1 MRTNQFRAIMLVL
14 LMAVICLGTM
24 NAQTITVTGIVTDA
38 ADGTSITGCSVVNN
52 RSKSGAITDV
62 NGRYSIQAQKGDV
75 LLFRFIGY
83 KEEKRVVKSAKLDVK
98 MKTDDVA
105 LEECVVVG
113 YGTMK
118 TKAMSGAYVAVCPTA
133 MYDMD
138 TRMNTEEYDR
148 IQENGFKSVAD
159 TPLSTFSIDVDPA
172 SYSNMRRFIN
182 RGELPPA
189 DAIRTEEVGLNA
201 SKIAAYPGVR
211 KALFELQRRSAVAPG
226 LVADGRDMGSVVF
239 PEARLKIFLT
249 ASAESRAKRRYN
261 QLKEKGISSNIDD
274 LVSDLKDRDRRDM
287 ERSVA
292 PLKPAEGA
300 RILDSSGLTLQET
313 IDLVLA
319 WYRES
324 KA

>member
-1 MRTNQFRAIMLVL
+1 MSQVDVIAIDGPVASGKGSVSSGVAKVLGFHVLDSGALYRLTVLACMNQGME
-14 LMAVICLGTM
+14 LG
-24 NAQTITVTGIVTDA
+24 DA
-38 ADGTSITGCSVVNN
+38 AAAEKVARLLKPLFKDGKIYLEG
-52 RSKSGAITDV
+52 KDV
-62 NGRYSIQAQKGDV
+62 
-75 LLFRFIGY
+75 
-83 KEEKRVVKSAKLDVK
+83 
-98 MKTDDVA
+98 T
-105 LEECVVVG
+105 
-113 YGTMK
+113 
-118 TKAMSGAYVAVCPTA
+118 
-133 MYDMD
+133 
-138 TRMNTEEYDR
+138 
-148 IQENGFKSVAD
+148 
-159 TPLSTFSIDVDPA
+159 
-172 SYSNMRRFIN
+172 
-182 RGELPPA
+182 

-211 KALFELQRRSAVAPG
+211 KALFELQRRSAVEPG

-300 RILDSSGLTLQET
+300 RILDSSDLTLQET
-313 IDLVLA
+313 IDQVLA

>member
-1 MRTNQFRAIMLVL
+1 MSQVDVIAIDGPVASGKGSVSSGVAKVLGFHVLVSGALYRLTALACMNQGMD
-14 LMAVICLGTM
+14 LG
-24 NAQTITVTGIVTDA
+24 DA
-38 ADGTSITGCSVVNN
+38 AAAEKVARLLKPLFKDGKIYLEG
-52 RSKSGAITDV
+52 KDV
-62 NGRYSIQAQKGDV
+62 
-75 LLFRFIGY
+75 
-83 KEEKRVVKSAKLDVK
+83 
-98 MKTDDVA
+98 T
-105 LEECVVVG
+105 
-113 YGTMK
+113 
-118 TKAMSGAYVAVCPTA
+118 
-133 MYDMD
+133 
-138 TRMNTEEYDR
+138 
-148 IQENGFKSVAD
+148 
-159 TPLSTFSIDVDPA
+159 
-172 SYSNMRRFIN
+172 
-182 RGELPPA
+182 

-211 KALFELQRRSAVAPG
+211 KALFELQRRSAVEPG

-300 RILDSSGLTLQET
+300 RILDSSDLTLQET
-313 IDLVLA
+313 IDQVLA

>member
-1 MRTNQFRAIMLVL
+1 MSQVDVIAIDGPVASGKGSVSSGVAKVLGFHVLDSGALYSLTALACMNQGMD
-14 LMAVICLGTM
+14 LG
-24 NAQTITVTGIVTDA
+24 DA
-38 ADGTSITGCSVVNN
+38 AAAEKVARLLKPLFKDGKIYLEG
-52 RSKSGAITDV
+52 KDV
-62 NGRYSIQAQKGDV
+62 
-75 LLFRFIGY
+75 
-83 KEEKRVVKSAKLDVK
+83 
-98 MKTDDVA
+98 T
-105 LEECVVVG
+105 
-113 YGTMK
+113 
-118 TKAMSGAYVAVCPTA
+118 
-133 MYDMD
+133 
-138 TRMNTEEYDR
+138 
-148 IQENGFKSVAD
+148 
-159 TPLSTFSIDVDPA
+159 
-172 SYSNMRRFIN
+172 
-182 RGELPPA
+182 

-211 KALFELQRRSAVAPG
+211 KALFELQRRSAVEPG

-300 RILDSSGLTLQET
+300 RILDSSDLTLQET
-313 IDLVLA
+313 IDQVLA

>member
-1 MRTNQFRAIMLVL
+1 MSQVDVIAIDGPVASGKGSVSSGVAKVLGFHVLDSGALYRLTALGCMNQGMD
-14 LMAVICLGTM
+14 LG
-24 NAQTITVTGIVTDA
+24 DA
-38 ADGTSITGCSVVNN
+38 AAAEKVARLLKPLFKDGKIYLEG
-52 RSKSGAITDV
+52 KDV
-62 NGRYSIQAQKGDV
+62 
-75 LLFRFIGY
+75 
-83 KEEKRVVKSAKLDVK
+83 
-98 MKTDDVA
+98 T
-105 LEECVVVG
+105 
-113 YGTMK
+113 
-118 TKAMSGAYVAVCPTA
+118 
-133 MYDMD
+133 
-138 TRMNTEEYDR
+138 
-148 IQENGFKSVAD
+148 
-159 TPLSTFSIDVDPA
+159 
-172 SYSNMRRFIN
+172 
-182 RGELPPA
+182 

-211 KALFELQRRSAVAPG
+211 KALFELQRRSAVEPG

-300 RILDSSGLTLQET
+300 RILDSSDLTLQET
-313 IDLVLA
+313 IDQVLA

>member
-1 MRTNQFRAIMLVL
+1 MNQGMD
-14 LMAVICLGTM
+14 LG
-24 NAQTITVTGIVTDA
+24 DA
-38 ADGTSITGCSVVNN
+38 AAAEKVARLLKPLFKDGKIYLEG
-52 RSKSGAITDV
+52 KDV
-62 NGRYSIQAQKGDV
+62 
-75 LLFRFIGY
+75 
-83 KEEKRVVKSAKLDVK
+83 
-98 MKTDDVA
+98 T
-105 LEECVVVG
+105 
-113 YGTMK
+113 
-118 TKAMSGAYVAVCPTA
+118 
-133 MYDMD
+133 
-138 TRMNTEEYDR
+138 
-148 IQENGFKSVAD
+148 
-159 TPLSTFSIDVDPA
+159 
-172 SYSNMRRFIN
+172 
-182 RGELPPA
+182 

-211 KALFELQRRSAVAPG
+211 KALFELQRRSAVEPG

-300 RILDSSGLTLQET
+300 RILDSSDLTLQET
-313 IDLVLA
+313 IDQVLA

>member
-1 MRTNQFRAIMLVL
+1 MSQVDVIAIDGPVASGKGSVSSGVAKVLGFHVLDSGAFYRLTALACMNQGMD
-14 LMAVICLGTM
+14 LG
-24 NAQTITVTGIVTDA
+24 DA
-38 ADGTSITGCSVVNN
+38 AAAEKVARLLKPLFKDGKIYLEG
-52 RSKSGAITDV
+52 KDV
-62 NGRYSIQAQKGDV
+62 
-75 LLFRFIGY
+75 
-83 KEEKRVVKSAKLDVK
+83 
-98 MKTDDVA
+98 T
-105 LEECVVVG
+105 
-113 YGTMK
+113 
-118 TKAMSGAYVAVCPTA
+118 
-133 MYDMD
+133 
-138 TRMNTEEYDR
+138 
-148 IQENGFKSVAD
+148 
-159 TPLSTFSIDVDPA
+159 
-172 SYSNMRRFIN
+172 
-182 RGELPPA
+182 

-211 KALFELQRRSAVAPG
+211 KALFELQRRSAVEPG

-300 RILDSSGLTLQET
+300 RILDSSDLTLQET
-313 IDLVLA
+313 IDQVLA

>member
-1 MRTNQFRAIMLVL
+1 MSQVDVIAIDGPVASGKGSVSSGVAKVLGFHALDSGALYRLTALACMNQGMD
-14 LMAVICLGTM
+14 LG
-24 NAQTITVTGIVTDA
+24 DA
-38 ADGTSITGCSVVNN
+38 AAAEKVARLLKPLFKDGKIYLEG
-52 RSKSGAITDV
+52 KDV
-62 NGRYSIQAQKGDV
+62 
-75 LLFRFIGY
+75 
-83 KEEKRVVKSAKLDVK
+83 
-98 MKTDDVA
+98 T
-105 LEECVVVG
+105 
-113 YGTMK
+113 
-118 TKAMSGAYVAVCPTA
+118 
-133 MYDMD
+133 
-138 TRMNTEEYDR
+138 
-148 IQENGFKSVAD
+148 
-159 TPLSTFSIDVDPA
+159 
-172 SYSNMRRFIN
+172 
-182 RGELPPA
+182 

-211 KALFELQRRSAVAPG
+211 KALFKLQRRSAVEPG

-300 RILDSSGLTLQET
+300 RILDSSDLTLQET
-313 IDLVLA
+313 IDQVLA

>member
-1 MRTNQFRAIMLVL
+1 MSQVDVIAIDGPVASGKGSVSSGVAKALDFHVLDSGALYRLTALACMNQCVDLS
-14 LMAVICLGTM
+14 
-24 NAQTITVTGIVTDA
+24 DA
-38 ADGTSITGCSVVNN
+38 AAAEKVAQSLNPLFKDGKIYLEG
-52 RSKSGAITDV
+52 
-62 NGRYSIQAQKGDV
+62 
-75 LLFRFIGY
+75 
-83 KEEKRVVKSAKLDVK
+83 KEV
-98 MKTDDVA
+98 T
-105 LEECVVVG
+105 
-113 YGTMK
+113 
-118 TKAMSGAYVAVCPTA
+118 
-133 MYDMD
+133 
-138 TRMNTEEYDR
+138 
-148 IQENGFKSVAD
+148 
-159 TPLSTFSIDVDPA
+159 
-172 SYSNMRRFIN
+172 
-182 RGELPPA
+182 

-211 KALFELQRRSAVAPG
+211 KALFELQRRSA
-226 LVADGRDMGSVVF
+226 VADGRDMGSVVF

>member
-1 MRTNQFRAIMLVL
+1 MSQVDVIAIDGPVASGKGSVSSGVAKVLGFHVLDSGALYRLTALACMNQGMD
-14 LMAVICLGTM
+14 LG
-24 NAQTITVTGIVTDA
+24 DA
-38 ADGTSITGCSVVNN
+38 AAAEKVARLLKPLFKDGKIYLEG
-52 RSKSGAITDV
+52 KDV
-62 NGRYSIQAQKGDV
+62 
-75 LLFRFIGY
+75 
-83 KEEKRVVKSAKLDVK
+83 
-98 MKTDDVA
+98 T
-105 LEECVVVG
+105 
-113 YGTMK
+113 
-118 TKAMSGAYVAVCPTA
+118 
-133 MYDMD
+133 
-138 TRMNTEEYDR
+138 
-148 IQENGFKSVAD
+148 
-159 TPLSTFSIDVDPA
+159 
-172 SYSNMRRFIN
+172 
-182 RGELPPA
+182 

-211 KALFELQRRSAVAPG
+211 KALFELQRR
-226 LVADGRDMGSVVF
+226 VVF

-300 RILDSSGLTLQET
+300 RILDSSDLTLQET
-313 IDLVLA
+313 IDQVLA

>member
-1 MRTNQFRAIMLVL
+1 MSQVDVIAIDGPVASGKGGVSSGVAKVLGFHVLDSGALYRLTAFACMNQGMD
-14 LMAVICLGTM
+14 LG
-24 NAQTITVTGIVTDA
+24 DA
-38 ADGTSITGCSVVNN
+38 AAAEKVARLLKPLFKDGKIYLEG
-52 RSKSGAITDV
+52 KDV
-62 NGRYSIQAQKGDV
+62 
-75 LLFRFIGY
+75 
-83 KEEKRVVKSAKLDVK
+83 
-98 MKTDDVA
+98 T
-105 LEECVVVG
+105 
-113 YGTMK
+113 
-118 TKAMSGAYVAVCPTA
+118 
-133 MYDMD
+133 
-138 TRMNTEEYDR
+138 
-148 IQENGFKSVAD
+148 
-159 TPLSTFSIDVDPA
+159 
-172 SYSNMRRFIN
+172 
-182 RGELPPA
+182 

-211 KALFELQRRSAVAPG
+211 KALFELQRRSAVEPG

-300 RILDSSGLTLQET
+300 RILDSSDLTLQET
-313 IDLVLA
+313 IDQVLA

>member
-1 MRTNQFRAIMLVL
+1 MSQVDVIAIDGPVASGKGSVSSGVAKALDFHVLDSGALYRLTALACMNQCVDLS
-14 LMAVICLGTM
+14 
-24 NAQTITVTGIVTDA
+24 DA
-38 ADGTSITGCSVVNN
+38 AAAEKVAQSLNPLFKDG
-52 RSKSGAITDV
+52 
-62 NGRYSIQAQKGDV
+62 
-75 LLFRFIGY
+75 
-83 KEEKRVVKSAKLDVK
+83 
-98 MKTDDVA
+98 
-105 LEECVVVG
+105 
-113 YGTMK
+113 
-118 TKAMSGAYVAVCPTA
+118 
-133 MYDMD
+133 
-138 TRMNTEEYDR
+138 
-148 IQENGFKSVAD
+148 
-159 TPLSTFSIDVDPA
+159 
-172 SYSNMRRFIN
+172 
-182 RGELPPA
+182 
-189 DAIRTEEVGLNA
+189 
-201 SKIAAYPGVR
+201 IAAYPGVR

-324 KA
+324 NA

>member
-1 MRTNQFRAIMLVL
+1 MTEMKGQVP
-14 LMAVICLGTM
+14 VITIDGPTASGKGTVASKVAEALGFHYL
-24 NAQTITVTGIVTDA
+24 D
-38 ADGTSITGCSVVNN
+38 
-52 RSKSGAITDV
+52 SGALYRIVGLVCLRANVDLKDIAAVTAHAMGISPVFAGGRISLGSEDITNV
-62 NGRYSIQAQKGDV
+62 
-75 LLFRFIGY
+75 
-83 KEEKRVVKSAKLDVK
+83 
-98 MKTDDVA
+98 
-105 LEECVVVG
+105 
-113 YGTMK
+113 
-118 TKAMSGAYVAVCPTA
+118 
-133 MYDMD
+133 
-138 TRMNTEEYDR
+138 
-148 IQENGFKSVAD
+148 
-159 TPLSTFSIDVDPA
+159 
-172 SYSNMRRFIN
+172 
-182 RGELPPA
+182 
-189 DAIRTEEVGLNA
+189 IRTEDVGQAA
-201 SKIAAYPGVR
+201 SCIAVIPSVR
-211 KALFELQRRSAVAPG
+211 NALFELQREARREPG

-300 RILDSSGLTLQET
+300 RILDSSDLTLQET

>member
-1 MRTNQFRAIMLVL
+1 MSQVDVIAIDGPVASGKGSVSSGVAKVLGFHVLDSGALYRPTALACMNQGME
-14 LMAVICLGTM
+14 LG
-24 NAQTITVTGIVTDA
+24 DA
-38 ADGTSITGCSVVNN
+38 AAAEKVARLLKPLFKDGKI
-52 RSKSGAITDV
+52 
-62 NGRYSIQAQKGDV
+62 Y
-75 LLFRFIGY
+75 
-83 KEEKRVVKSAKLDVK
+83 
-98 MKTDDVA
+98 
-105 LEECVVVG
+105 LEG
-113 YGTMK
+113 KDLT
-118 TKAMSGAYVAVCPTA
+118 
-133 MYDMD
+133 
-138 TRMNTEEYDR
+138 
-148 IQENGFKSVAD
+148 
-159 TPLSTFSIDVDPA
+159 
-172 SYSNMRRFIN
+172 
-182 RGELPPA
+182 

-211 KALFELQRRSAVAPG
+211 KALFELQRRSAVEPG

-300 RILDSSGLTLQET
+300 RILDSSDLTLQET
-313 IDLVLA
+313 IDQVLA